1 MTRYIDQNHA
11 ELQTHPN
18 FAVFYQL
25 AGSTSK
31 NNTPRGSAPHD
42 GPIPRYGTATSNCLG
57 RLPPFDWAAQM
68 EPLKALGDDPDDL
81 AKNEFY
87 RNINQMV
94 CTLYQDII
102 DQCNMGYTGR
112 FYELVQ
118 NIRIMSRL
126 AVNTSNAPT
135 RELRRQLLSGGPLS
149 KLRDCMSAICTAI
162 TRNKSSIANELDKQ
176 ERLDIRVYLY
186 NVDQI
191 LISKGLISGLK
202 TGFQKVAHQFEWKQ
216 CHAVEE

>member
-1 MTRYIDQNHA
+1 
-11 ELQTHPN
+11 
-18 FAVFYQL
+18 
-25 AGSTSK
+25 
-31 NNTPRGSAPHD
+31 
-42 GPIPRYGTATSNCLG
+42 
-57 RLPPFDWAAQM
+57 M

-87 RNINQMV
+87 RNIKKMV

-186 NVDQI
+186 TVDQI